1 MEMTFAEI
9 ADVNRRERPRL
20 CRCVDPVAIR
30 SGRAACAIAA
40 AVFKAVLPVRA
51 GECCRQS
58 EERWA
63 SAPNARGKGYLAH
76 RFPREMLTKAAQ
88 LRKQRAKKG

>member
-20 CRCVDPVAIR
+20 CRCVDSRGYPTGSCSVCDGGGGVQGCPTC
-30 SGRAACAIAA
+30 SGGGM
-40 AVFKAVLPVRA
+40 LPA
-51 GECCRQS
+51 
-58 EERWA
+58 ERGA
-63 SAPNARGKGYLAH
+63 MGLCTQCKGKGYLTH
-76 RFPREMLTKAAQ
+76 RFPRETLTKAAQ